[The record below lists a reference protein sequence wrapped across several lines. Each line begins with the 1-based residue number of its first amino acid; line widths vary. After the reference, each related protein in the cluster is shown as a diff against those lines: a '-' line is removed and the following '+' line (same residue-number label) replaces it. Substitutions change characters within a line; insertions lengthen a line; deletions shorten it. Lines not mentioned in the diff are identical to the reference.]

1 MTSSDENSEMVP
13 LELTPVDPGV
23 EAVSRVSVNPQRN
36 ELEALYA
43 EAPLGLAMLDHDLRF
58 VRINPALAEMNG
70 FSVEEHL
77 GQRVWDLLP
86 ELRATAEPA
95 LQHVLESGEPLRDVV
110 IRGETPARPGVTRQ
124 WRENFYPIR
133 SDNGTVRGIGI
144 TCQDVTEQIA
154 AERALMESEERFHN
168 MADNAPVMIWQTGP
182 DGACTFLSASWYDF
196 TGQTA
201 DEALGFGWLKAVHP
215 DDSAEAD
222 RVFLRASA
230 SHEAFRIDYRLRRAD
245 GVYRWTIDSARP
257 RFGPDGEFL
266 GFIGSVIDISER
278 KESEEKL
285 RAAHDT
291 FRQLVDR
298 SPFGIYAVDSDF
310 RLVQV
315 SEGAQKVFE
324 NIRPL
329 IGRDFEEV
337 MHILWP
343 EPFASEAVGHFRH
356 TLATGVPYQSSGTV
370 EKRADIKATE
380 AYDWKVERINMPD
393 GRPGV
398 VCHFYDLS
406 ERQAHDE
413 KVQSLMREVNHRAKN
428 MLALVDA
435 VAKQTASVDTGDF
448 LERFSARIRA
458 LAASQ
463 DLLVKTDWD
472 GADLASLIESQLLHF
487 ADLIGRRIT
496 LDGPAIEVSPRA
508 AQSLG
513 MAIHELATNAAKY
526 GALSNDRG
534 RVVIRWSISDNAEGK
549 DFSLTWREEGG
560 PSVQRPARNGFGGR
574 VIKTM
579 IQQMLSSDVRLS
591 YVETGVVWTIHCALS
606 AIGQVTSGDGEA
618 VSVRTSGESA
628 APIDRGILV
637 LEDDAL
643 LSMHM
648 VDSLEEAGYAVI
660 GPATSVAQALEL
672 LRHQVPRLAVLD
684 VNLGTETSEPVAKRL
699 LEDAIPFISL
709 SGYSRHQV
717 PSIFQNGP
725 LLSKPVQMSALL
737 DEISRVAAQ
746 NEALSKADVAEQ
758 GGAA

>member
-1 MTSSDENSEMVP
+1 MARAATA
-13 LELTPVDPGV
+13 PVHPGA
-23 EAVSRVSVNPQRN
+23 ETRGWATANPQRD

-43 EAPLGLAMLDHDLRF
+43 EAPLGLAMLDHDLCF

-77 GQRVWDLLP
+77 GRHVWDLLP
-86 ELRATAEPA
+86 TLRATAEPA
-95 LQHVLESGEPLRDVV
+95 LRHVLESGEPLRDVV
-110 IRGETPARPGVTRQ
+110 VRGETPAQPGVVRE

-133 SDNGTVRGIGI
+133 GDDGEVRGIGI

-154 AERALMESEERFHN
+154 AERALKESEARFHN
-168 MADNAPVMIWQTGP
+168 MADNAPVMIWQTAR
-182 DGACTFLSASWYDF
+182 DGSCTFLSASWYEF

-201 DEALGFGWLKAVHP
+201 EEALGFGWLKAVHP
-215 DDSAEAD
+215 DDAGEAD
-222 RVFLRASA
+222 RIFLGANASQVP
-230 SHEAFRIDYRLRRAD
+230 FRLEYRLRRAD
-245 GVYRWTIDSARP
+245 GVYRWAIDSARP

-278 KESEEKL
+278 KEAEERL
-285 RAAHDT
+285 RTAHDT

-298 SPFGIYAVDSDF
+298 SPFGVYAVDSDF

-324 NIRPL
+324 NISPL

-343 EPFASEAVGHFRH
+343 EPFASRAVGHFRH
-356 TLATGVPYQSSGTV
+356 TLATGEPYHEGGTV
-370 EKRADIKATE
+370 EQRANISATE
-380 AYDWKVERINMPD
+380 AYDWKVERITMPD

-435 VAKQTASVDTGDF
+435 VAKQTAFVDTGDF
-448 LERFSARIRA
+448 LERFSARISA

-463 DLLVKTDWD
+463 DLLVKTDWE

-487 ADLIGRRIT
+487 ADLIGPRIM
-496 LDGPAIEVSPRA
+496 LDGPPIEVSPRA

-534 RVVIRWSISDNAEGK
+534 RVMIYWSISENVAGK

-560 PSVQRPARNGFGGR
+560 PSVQQPKRSGFGAR
-574 VIKTM
+574 VVKAMT
-579 IQQMLSSDVRLS
+579 QQMLSSDVHLS
-591 YVETGVVWTIHCALS
+591 YAETGVVWKVDCALS
-606 AIGQVTSGDGEA
+606 AIGHAVPAPGDVE
-618 VSVRTSGESA
+618 SVHPAAQSA
-628 APIDRGILV
+628 EPTERGIFV
-637 LEDDAL
+637 LEDDVL

-648 VDSLEEAGYAVI
+648 VDSLEEAGYTVLS
-660 GPATSVAQALEL
+660 PTTSVAQALEL
-672 LRHQVPRLAVLD
+672 LRHHVPKLAILD
-684 VNLGTETSEPVAKRL
+684 VNLGGETSERVAQKL
-699 LEDAIPFISL
+699 MEDGIPFISL
-709 SGYSRHQV
+709 SGYTRHQL
-717 PSIFQNGP
+717 PLIFQNGP
-725 LLSKPVQMSALL
+725 LLTKPVQMSALL
-737 DEISRVAAQ
+737 DEIARVIA
-746 NEALSKADVAEQ
+746 
-758 GGAA
+758 